1 MTDSATY
8 DAIVVGGGPAGLT
21 AGLYFAR
28 AKRKTLL
35 LEQTV
40 LGGQVAQTSHL
51 ENYPGFPE
59 PISGRELTERMEQQ
73 ATRFG
78 LEIQFGRVDAFHEE
92 GEWKVVTAAGFPFRS
107 RVVVVATGL
116 VQKLGVPGEE
126 EYLGRGV
133 SYCATCDGALYRQ
146 RAVAVVGA
154 SEWAMEEAHFLTR
167 FADPI
172 YLVVPAGGIKPTT
185 PLRRDLLAHPA
196 VRVVAGAR
204 PVEILG
210 DDTGVTG
217 MVAGI
222 EGSAEPARLEV
233 DGVFIFS
240 GRKRPGTDFLQ
251 GVVDLDGDG
260 YVRVG
265 ETGETSLP
273 GVYAAGDVRRHRF
286 HQVAAAVGDAC
297 LAAMDAMRYL
307 KRDGGE

>member
-1 MTDSATY
+1 MSDTATY

-28 AKRKTLL
+28 AKRRTLL

-40 LGGQVAQTSHL
+40 LGGQIAQTSHL

-59 PISGRELTERMEQQ
+59 PISGRELIDRMEQQ

-78 LEIQFGRVDAFHEE
+78 LEIQFGRVDGFHVE
-92 GEWKVVTAAGFPFRS
+92 GDWKVVTAAGFPFRA

-116 VQKLGVPGEE
+116 VQKLGIPGEE

-146 RAVAVVGA
+146 RAVAVTGS
-154 SEWAMEEAHFLTR
+154 SEWAMEEAQFLTR

-172 YLVVPAGGIKPTT
+172 YLVVPVGGLKPTT
-185 PLRRDLLAHPA
+185 PLRRDVLSHPA

-204 PVEILG
+204 PVEIVG
-210 DDTGVTG
+210 DATGVTG
-217 MVAGI
+217 LMAEI
-222 EGSAEPARLEV
+222 EGSPEPTRMDVE
-233 DGVFIFS
+233 GVFIFS
-240 GRKRPGTDFLQ
+240 GRKRPGTEFIRGSID
-251 GVVDLDGDG
+251 VDGDG
-260 YVRVG
+260 YVLVG

-273 GVYAAGDVRRHRF
+273 GVYAVGDVRRHRF
-286 HQVAAAVGDAC
+286 HQVAAAVGDAS